1 MEKNIK
7 NKKDDNI
14 IKKSFISSIL
24 FVVLVMVVFYFIFK
38 DNNYKEVQHMFLTA
52 DRRYIIL
59 AIICMSC
66 FSICEALILK
76 TGLGALGDKITFK
89 NAYKYAI
96 SGFFVASITPSA
108 TGGDPMQLYMM
119 AKDKIKV
126 THGAIALLVKLLA
139 YEIVIITLALV
150 GFITHHKLFFTSL
163 GNFKYLAFVGIFLNI
178 FVGTLYC
185 LIVFCKPVVLF
196 LVKLV
201 SKLLKKLHI
210 KKSDKITDSLLES
223 VEEYSK
229 ASLYL
234 KKNKKV
240 FVKIFLISLTEMVLY
255 YSIPYLVYLALGLR
269 GTSIFTFIFV
279 QSMLFVSVSSLPFP
293 GAVGVSEAVFMKIY
307 RTIYPEHI
315 LGSAMIITRFI
326 NFYIFVLY
334 AGILMMGYVVKDN
347 FKDKE

>member
-1 MEKNIK
+1 MKK

-14 IKKSFISSIL
+14 VRKSFFSSII
-24 FVVLVMVVFYFIFK
+24 FIIIVIVVFYFIFK
-38 DNNYKEVQHMFLTA
+38 DNNYKEVQHMFLSA

-59 AIICMSC
+59 AILCMSC
-66 FSICEALILK
+66 FSVCEALILK
-76 TGLGALGDKITFK
+76 MGLGALGDKITFK
-89 NAYKYAI
+89 NAYKYAL

-119 AKDKIKV
+119 SKDKIKIS
-126 THGAIALLVKLLA
+126 HGAIALLVKLLA
-139 YEIVIITLALV
+139 YEIVIISLALI
-150 GFITHHKLFFTSL
+150 GFITHHKIFFTSL
-163 GNFKYLAFVGIFLNI
+163 GNYKFLAFLGIFLNV
-178 FVGTLYC
+178 FVGTLYF
-185 LIVFCKPVVLF
+185 LIVFYKPAVLL
-196 LVKLV
+196 LVKLF
-201 SKLLKKLHI
+201 SKLLHKIHFKKA
-210 KKSDKITDSLLES
+210 DKVTDSLLGH

-240 FVKIFLISLTEMVLY
+240 FISIFLISLTEMVLF

-279 QSMLFVSVSSLPFP
+279 QSMLYVSVSSLPFP
-293 GAVGVSEAVFMKIY
+293 GAVGISEGAFMKIY
-307 RTIYPEHI
+307 RTIFPEHI

-334 AGILMMGYVVKDN
+334 AGIMMMGYIVRDN